1 MGATLASRRDGSTTK
16 RGPSV
21 QYWPFMS
28 DHSEVNGQRPDDDL
42 DTRLL
47 GEGHPAGLPVF
58 KAPIGAHLRNRKKVN
73 SPSQLLSFQELVHFK
88 ATHGRWRIGKDL
100 VGLIR
105 RGHGG
110 EGDESYP
117 DKLHRETKRGK
128 TESSTYGLG
137 TVDGH
142 QVVLYAMNWDF
153 FAGSL
158 GVVSGEKFQAAAD
171 LAISKKLPFI
181 SVYASSGVRQ
191 HENFA
196 GLTQMTRMVE
206 AIRHYKEKV
215 ALPHV
220 AILLGNVWGGVSA
233 SAVPNADLILATSG
247 TNFGFAGP
255 NVIEAFE
262 GTSVPVDS
270 QSAEANLLDRNIDV
284 VLSDVN
290 ELVGYL
296 ASIITSTSLPDKHHQ
311 LTAESLPM
319 IRNVSVEN
327 QRRVFRFGPVGIH
340 GPLFDD
346 ERGSVEYLSAASR
359 GAPPEDGS
367 DALVEQYQDLMTDA
381 NRVDLEFIVR
391 YGFTD
396 AVAVYNYVQESEFKR
411 YPAIVGAFAKIGSQP
426 FVIVGTQPS
435 YQRMGEA
442 IIKRPSNPAP
452 EDFAF
457 MERMLEMGERLG
469 LPALFVT
476 DTLGAKPTLES
487 ERRGQSRAIARSILK
502 GIDYAQPA
510 ISLVAGALGSGG
522 GLATTPM
529 ADHVIML
536 EKAMAYV
543 AEPRSAASILYKT
556 PNPTRDEVRTTL
568 ATMRSTAKDQLDLGL
583 IDEVIPED
591 VNPFVTVERIHAS
604 ILHAYVELAQLS
616 QRKLRSRRHDRI
628 RALRAFEIIQD

>member
-1 MGATLASRRDGSTTK
+1 MSESTGHGE
-16 RGPSV
+16 R
-21 QYWPFMS
+21 WP
-28 DHSEVNGQRPDDDL
+28 DEDL
-42 DTRLL
+42 DTSLF

-58 KAPIGAHLRNRKKVN
+58 ETKVGTHLRNRRKVN
-73 SPSQLLSFQELVHFK
+73 SPSQLLDLQELVQFK
-88 ATHGRWRIGKDL
+88 ASHGRWRIAKDL
-100 VGLIR
+100 VGLVR

-110 EGDESYP
+110 ESDESYF
-117 DKLHRETKRGK
+117 DKLRRETGRGK
-128 TESSTYGLG
+128 SESSTYGLAEVAG
-137 TVDGH
+137 RS
-142 QVVLYAMNWDF
+142 VVLYAMNWDF

-171 LAISKKLPFI
+171 LAISKKLPFV

-191 HENFA
+191 QENFA

-220 AILLGNVWGGVSA
+220 AVLLGNVWGGVSA

-262 GTSVPVDS
+262 GSAVPLDS

-284 VLSDVN
+284 VLSDVG

-296 ASIITSTSLPDKHHQ
+296 GEILSSTNLPDRHHQ
-311 LTAESLPM
+311 LTAETLPF
-319 IRNVSVEN
+319 IRNVSVAD
-327 QRRVFRFGPVGIH
+327 QRRVFDFGPVGIR
-340 GPLFDD
+340 GPRFDD
-346 ERGSVEYLSAASR
+346 TKDSVPRLPAPARLERASD
-359 GAPPEDGS
+359 ES
-367 DALVEQYQDLMTDA
+367 DALVEQYQDLLTDA
-381 NRVDLEFIVR
+381 NRVDLEFILH

-396 AVAVYNYVQESEFKR
+396 AVAIYNYVQEVGYKK
-411 YPAIVGAFAKIGSQP
+411 YPAIVGAFAKIGAQP

-435 YQRMGEA
+435 YQLIGETV
-442 IIKRPSNPAP
+442 IKRPSNPAP
-452 EDFAF
+452 EDFFF

-502 GIDYAQPA
+502 GIDYSHPV

-529 ADHVIML
+529 ADHVIMMQ
-536 EKAMAYV
+536 KAMAYV

-556 PNPTRDEVRTTL
+556 PDPSRDQIRTTL
-568 ATMRSTAKDQLDLGL
+568 ATMRSTAQDQLDLGL
-583 IDEVIPED
+583 IDEIIPEGD
-591 VNPFVTVERIHAS
+591 NPFATVELIHAA
-604 ILHAYVELAQLS
+604 ILRSYVELAQLS
-616 QRKLRSRRHDRI
+616 EKRLRSRRQERI
-628 RALRAFEIIQD
+628 RGLRAFEIIRE

>member
-1 MGATLASRRDGSTTK
+1 MIDPNKLDTA
-16 RGPSV
+16 
-21 QYWPFMS
+21 
-28 DHSEVNGQRPDDDL
+28 NPDDDL
-42 DTRLL
+42 DSRLL
-47 GEGHPAGLPVF
+47 GEGHPAGLPIF
-58 KAPIGAHLRNRKKVN
+58 KAPIGAHLRNRRKVN
-73 SPSQLLSFQELVHFK
+73 SPSQLRTLQELMHYK
-88 ATHGRWRIGKDL
+88 ADHGRWRIAKDL
-100 VGLIR
+100 VGLVR

-110 EGDESYP
+110 EGDESYG
-117 DKLHRETKRGK
+117 DKLQREGGKGK
-128 TESSTYGLG
+128 TESSTYGLAMI
-137 TVDGH
+137 DGR

-171 LAISKKLPFI
+171 LAVNKKLPFI

-206 AIRHYKEKV
+206 AIRHYKEKIE
-215 ALPHV
+215 LPHV
-220 AILLGNVWGGVSA
+220 AVLLGNVWGGVSA
-233 SAVPNADLILATSG
+233 SAVPNADLIIATSG

-262 GTSVPVDS
+262 GLSVPTDS

-290 ELVGYL
+290 ELVWYL
-296 ASIITSTSLPDKHHQ
+296 GAIFASTTLPDKNHR
-311 LTAESLPM
+311 LTAETPPL
-319 IRNVSVEN
+319 IRNVTPSE
-327 QRRVFRFGPVGIH
+327 QRRAFDFGPVGIY
-340 GPLFDD
+340 GPRFDD
-346 ERGSVEYLSAASR
+346 MKGSTSVPAA
-359 GAPPEDGS
+359 APRQTHVSSDS

-391 YGFTD
+391 YGFTE
-396 AVAVYNYVQESEFKR
+396 ATAVYNYVQEADFKR
-411 YPAIVGAFAKIGSQP
+411 YPAIVGAFAKIGAQP

-435 YQRMGEA
+435 YQRFGDTV
-442 IIKRPSNPAP
+442 IKRPSNPAP

-457 MERMLEMGERLG
+457 LERMLEMGERLH

-502 GIDYAQPA
+502 GIDYSEPV

-556 PNPTRDEVRTTL
+556 PNPSRDEVRTTL
-568 ATMRSTAKDQLDLGL
+568 STMRSTAKDQLDLGL

-591 VNPFVTVERIHAS
+591 PNAFVTVERVQVAIMNS
-604 ILHAYVELAQLS
+604 YIELAQLS
-616 QRKLRSRRHDRI
+616 ERKLRARRQERI
-628 RALRAFEIIQD
+628 RGLRAFEIIQE

>member
-1 MGATLASRRDGSTTK
+1 MAELADFDESF
-16 RGPSV
+16 P
-21 QYWPFMS
+21 
-28 DHSEVNGQRPDDDL
+28 EDDL
-42 DTRLL
+42 DSRLL
-47 GEGHPAGLPVF
+47 GEGHPAGLPIF
-58 KAPIGAHLRNRKKVN
+58 KAPVGAHLRNRKKVN
-73 SPSQLLSFQELVHFK
+73 SPSQLLTLQELVNFK
-88 ATHGRWRIGKDL
+88 ASHGRWRIAKDL
-100 VGLIR
+100 VGLVR

-110 EGDESYP
+110 EGDESYG
-117 DKLHRETKRGK
+117 DKLRRERGK
-128 TESSTYGLG
+128 GKIESSTYGLA
-137 TVDGH
+137 TIDGLE
-142 QVVLYAMNWDF
+142 VVLYAMNWDF

-171 LAISKKLPFI
+171 LAINRKLPFV

-206 AIRHYKEKV
+206 AIRLYKEKV
-215 ALPHV
+215 DLPHFAV
-220 AILLGNVWGGVSA
+220 LLGNVWGGVSA
-233 SAVPNADLILATSG
+233 SAVPNADLVLATSG

-262 GTSVPVDS
+262 GISVPTGS

-290 ELVGYL
+290 ELVTYL
-296 ASIITSTSLPDKHHQ
+296 GAILNSTARPDKHHL
-311 LTAESLPM
+311 LTSDTPM
-319 IRNVSVEN
+319 LIRNVTASD
-327 QRRVFRFGPVGIH
+327 QRRSFDFGPVGIY
-340 GPLFDD
+340 GPSFDD
-346 ERGSVEYLSAASR
+346 MKGATPVPAA
-359 GAPPEDGS
+359 APRQSHVSSDS

-391 YGFTD
+391 YAFTE
-396 AVAVYNYVQESEFKR
+396 ATAVYNYVQEAEVKR

-435 YQRMGEA
+435 YQRFGDTV
-442 IIKRPSNPAP
+442 IKRPSNPGP

-457 MERMLEMGERLG
+457 MERMLEMGERLH

-502 GIDYAQPA
+502 GIDYSEPV

-556 PNPTRDEVRTTL
+556 PNPSREEVQTTL

-583 IDEVIPED
+583 IDEVVPED
-591 VNPFVTVERIHAS
+591 PNPFVTVERLNAS
-604 ILHAYVELAQLS
+604 IMRSYVELAQLS
-616 QRKLRSRRHDRI
+616 ERKLRARRQERI
-628 RALRAFEIIQD
+628 RGLRAFEIIQE

>member
-1 MGATLASRRDGSTTK
+1 MSEPSEHKGA
-16 RGPSV
+16 
-21 QYWPFMS
+21 
-28 DHSEVNGQRPDDDL
+28 RPDDDL
-42 DTRLL
+42 DSRLL

-58 KAPIGAHLRNRKKVN
+58 SAPILAHLRNRRKVN
-73 SPSQLLSFQELVHFK
+73 SPSQLLTFQELIHFK
-88 ATHGRWRIGKDL
+88 ASHGRWRIGKDL

-110 EGDESYP
+110 EVDESYP
-117 DKLHRETKRGK
+117 DKLRRETKRGK
-128 TESSTYGLG
+128 TESSTYGLAN
-137 TVDGH
+137 VDGR

-171 LAISKKLPFI
+171 LAISKKLPFV

-206 AIRHYKEKV
+206 AIRHYKDKV
-215 ALPHV
+215 ALPHIAV
-220 AILLGNVWGGVSA
+220 LLGNVWGGVSA

-262 GTSVPVDS
+262 GTSVPTDS

-290 ELVGYL
+290 ELVWYL
-296 ASIITSTSLPDKHHQ
+296 GSIFGATTLPDKQHQ
-311 LTAESLPM
+311 LTIESTPL
-319 IRNVSVEN
+319 IRNVSIAG
-327 QRRVFRFGPVGIH
+327 QRRVFNFGPVGIH
-340 GPLFDD
+340 GPRFD
-346 ERGSVEYLSAASR
+346 EEKESLEYLAAPSR
-359 GAPPEDGS
+359 VVSSTDDS

-391 YGFTD
+391 YGFTQ
-396 AVAVYNYVQESEFKR
+396 AIAVYNYVQEAEYKR
-411 YPAIVGAFAKIGSQP
+411 YPAIVGAFAKIANQP

-435 YQRMGEA
+435 YQRFGDT

-502 GIDYAQPA
+502 GIDYSEPV

-529 ADHVIML
+529 ADHVIMM
-536 EKAMAYV
+536 ERAMAYV

-556 PNPTRDEVRTTL
+556 ANPTRDEVKTTL

-591 VNPFVTVERIHAS
+591 NNAYVTVERIHGA
-604 ILHAYVELAQLS
+604 ILRSYVELAQLS
-616 QRKLRSRRHDRI
+616 EKRLRNRRQERI
-628 RALRAFEIIQD
+628 RGLRAFEIIQE

>member
-1 MGATLASRRDGSTTK
+1 
-16 RGPSV
+16 
-21 QYWPFMS
+21 
-28 DHSEVNGQRPDDDL
+28 
-42 DTRLL
+42 
-47 GEGHPAGLPVF
+47 
-58 KAPIGAHLRNRKKVN
+58 
-73 SPSQLLSFQELVHFK
+73 
-88 ATHGRWRIGKDL
+88 
-100 VGLIR
+100 
-105 RGHGG
+105 
-110 EGDESYP
+110 
-117 DKLHRETKRGK
+117 
-128 TESSTYGLG
+128 
-137 TVDGH
+137 
-142 QVVLYAMNWDF
+142 MNWDF

-171 LAISKKLPFI
+171 LAISKKLPFV

-206 AIRHYKEKV
+206 AIRHYKDKV
-215 ALPHV
+215 SLPQV
-220 AILLGNVWGGVSA
+220 AVLLGNVWGGVSA
-233 SAVPNADLILATSG
+233 SAVSNADLILATSG

-262 GTSVPVDS
+262 GSKVPTDS

-284 VLSDVN
+284 VLFDVG
-290 ELVGYL
+290 ELVWYL
-296 ASIITSTSLPDKHHQ
+296 GAVLSSTNLPDRHHR
-311 LTAESLPM
+311 LTRETLPM
-319 IRNVSVEN
+319 IRNVSGSN
-327 QRRVFRFGPVGIH
+327 QRRVFNFGPVGIG
-340 GPLFDD
+340 GPRFDD
-346 ERGSVEYLSAASR
+346 PKGSVQLLP
-359 GAPPEDGS
+359 APARLARARDES

-381 NRVDLEFIVR
+381 NRVDLEFVVQ

-396 AVAVYNYVQESEFKR
+396 AIAVYNYVQEVGYKR
-411 YPAIVGAFAKIGSQP
+411 YPAIVGAFAKIGAQP

-435 YQRMGEA
+435 YQLFGETV
-442 IIKRPSNPAP
+442 IKRPSNPAP

-457 MERMLEMGERLG
+457 MERMLEMGERLR

-502 GIDYAQPA
+502 GIDYSEPV

-556 PNPTRDEVRTTL
+556 PNPSLDQIRTTL
-568 ATMRSTAKDQLDLGL
+568 ATMRSTAQDQLDLGL

-591 VNPFVTVERIHAS
+591 DNPFVTVERVHGA
-604 ILHAYVELAQLS
+604 ILRAYVELAELS
-616 QRKLRSRRHDRI
+616 ERRLRGRRQERI
-628 RALRAFEIIQD
+628 RGLRAFEIIRE